1 MEICHTLGMIQDY
14 FTKALQGS
22 QFHHF
27 CNTILGIH
35 EDDITSYNEP
45 GRELLEEQK
54 IKLGRKKRGSDS
66 CQTCRRL
73 MQPMRVLGEVS

>member
-27 CNTILGIH
+27 CNTIIGIH
-35 EDDITSYNEP
+35 KDDILWLALRS
-45 GRELLEEQK
+45 EERA
-54 IKLGRKKRGSDS
+54 INLPFMARSS
-66 CQTCRRL
+66 SFL
-73 MQPMRVLGEVS
+73 